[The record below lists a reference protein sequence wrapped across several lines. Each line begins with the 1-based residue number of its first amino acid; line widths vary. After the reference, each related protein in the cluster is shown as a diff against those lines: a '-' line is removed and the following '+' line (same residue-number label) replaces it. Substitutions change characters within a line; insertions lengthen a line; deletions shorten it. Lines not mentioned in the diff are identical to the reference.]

1 MENVQTKVCPRC
13 GRDLPLSDYSK
24 GSGKFGRRSI
34 CKECDRLIH
43 NTPESRERRRLRRL
57 ERRNNEVGYRERE
70 KQVDLLRI
78 INNSDSYKKS
88 LIRVARRRATVEN
101 LPFNI
106 DYTDIEIPE
115 YCPLL
120 GIKLNKHVGEG
131 EAKFDSPT
139 IDKLIPSLGYTK
151 GNVWV
156 ISRRAN
162 MIKSDATLE
171 ELELLVGNLKTHWIH

>member
-24 GSGKFGRRSI
+24 GSGKFGRS
-34 CKECDRLIH
+34 
-43 NTPESRERRRLRRL
+43 
-57 ERRNNEVGYRERE
+57 
-70 KQVDLLRI
+70 
-78 INNSDSYKKS
+78 
-88 LIRVARRRATVEN
+88 
-101 LPFNI
+101 
-106 DYTDIEIPE
+106 DIEIPE

>member
-1 MENVQTKVCPRC
+1 MENVQTEVCPRC
-13 GRDLPLSDYSK
+13 GRDLPLSDCSK

-34 CKECDRLIH
+34 CKECDRPIH
-43 NTPESRERRRLRRL
+43 NTPESR

-88 LIRVARRRATVEN
+88 LIRVAGRRATVEN

-115 YCPLL
+115 YCPLP

>member
-57 ERRNNEVGYRERE
+57 ERE
-70 KQVDLLRI
+70 KQ
-78 INNSDSYKKS
+78 
-88 LIRVARRRATVEN
+88 
-101 LPFNI
+101 
-106 DYTDIEIPE
+106 
-115 YCPLL
+115 
-120 GIKLNKHVGEG
+120 
-131 EAKFDSPT
+131 FDSPT

>member
-1 MENVQTKVCPRC
+1 MENVQTKVCPGC
-13 GRDLPLSDYSK
+13 GRLSDYSK

-43 NTPESRERRRLRRL
+43 NTPEFR
-57 ERRNNEVGYRERE
+57 ERRNNEVGYKERER
-70 KQVDLLRI
+70 QIDLPRI
-78 INNSDSYKKS
+78 VSNDDSYKKS
-88 LIRVARRRATVEN
+88 LIRAAKRRASIEN
-101 LPFNI
+101 LPFDI
-106 DYTDIEIPE
+106 GYTDIEIPE

-120 GIKLNKHVGEG
+120 GIRLNKHVGEG

-151 GNVWV
+151 GNVWIV
-156 ISRRAN
+156 SRRAN

-171 ELELLVGNLKTHWIH
+171 ELELLVNNLRTHWIH

>member
-13 GRDLPLSDYSK
+13 GRNLPLSDYSK

-34 CKECDRLIH
+34 CKECDRLI
-43 NTPESRERRRLRRL
+43 
-57 ERRNNEVGYRERE
+57 G
-70 KQVDLLRI
+70 
-78 INNSDSYKKS
+78 
-88 LIRVARRRATVEN
+88 IR
-101 LPFNI
+101 
-106 DYTDIEIPE
+106 
-115 YCPLL
+115 
-120 GIKLNKHVGEG
+120 LNKHVGEG

-151 GNVWV
+151 GNVWIV
-156 ISRRAN
+156 SRRAN

>member
-1 MENVQTKVCPRC
+1 MENVQTKVCPGC
-13 GRDLPLSDYSK
+13 GRDLPSSDYSK
-24 GSGKFGRRSI
+24 GSGKFGRR
-34 CKECDRLIH
+34 RLG
-43 NTPESRERRRLRRL
+43 RL

-106 DYTDIEIPE
+106 DCTDIGIPE

-120 GIKLNKHVGEG
+120 GIELNKHVGEG